1 MQGLWIDHDKVG
13 NFFAKFW
20 SVSRFADA
28 QELLAEASRLLELLH
43 STTMCS
49 GACRAYSPCTHAKKE
64 EDGLLLEFPCNP
76 TRTRSV

>member
-1 MQGLWIDHDKVG
+1 LDHLPASWQFKYYWWLFQAVLE
-13 NFFAKFW
+13 
-20 SVSRFADA
+20 DA

-43 STTMCS
+43 STTMCL
-49 GACRAYSPCTHAKKE
+49 GACRAYSLGTHARKD